1 MTPLHGVAAPGF
13 RHVLAVRE
21 FRVLW
26 LVSIQSLLGDQIARV
41 ALAVLVFDRT
51 HSGFATA
58 TVYALTFAPAVAGNI
73 LLGPLT
79 DRLPRR
85 SVLVAG
91 DLIRAGL
98 LAAMAIPAL
107 PLPALAA
114 LLVVAVTVGAPWG
127 AAESAL
133 IADILTPTDYPI
145 GLGLRSATNQSA
157 QLIGFAAGGLGVA
170 ALGAHTALAVNAT
183 TFAISALVIRTRLH
197 PRPTPVPSAHTRTR
211 TSPDRTPPTA
221 DTTSDQASTA
231 ATAHHPADMSP
242 PAGWLGGAR
251 AVLRDH
257 QLRLLLSFSWILG
270 LIVVP
275 EGLAAPYAAELNAG
289 PTAVGVLLAAGPT
302 GVLLGTLAY
311 TRLLTTSTRAR
322 LLGPFATATGI
333 PLILCATHPGLLAA
347 CGLLAAAGTFTGYQ
361 IQVVTEFVTLIPAQL
376 RGQGIALASA
386 GLLTAQGLGLL
397 TSGAL
402 TQYLPPSLTIATAGA
417 TATTL
422 GALLALNRTRQHR
435 HHRHHPI
442 TTTT

>member
-1 MTPLHGVAAPGF
+1 MTPPIGVPEPGF

-51 HSGFATA
+51 RSGFATA
-58 TVYALTFAPAVAGNI
+58 TVYALTFLPAVAGNI

-85 SVLVAG
+85 SVLVVG

-107 PLPALAA
+107 PLWALAA

-127 AAESAL
+127 AAEAAL
-133 IADILTPTDYPI
+133 IADILPSPDYPV

-170 ALGAHTALAVNAT
+170 VLGAHTALAVNAA
-183 TFAISALVIRTRLH
+183 TFAVSALVIRTYLH
-197 PRPTPVPSAHTRTR
+197 PRPTPIRTAPAGR
-211 TSPDRTPPTA
+211 TDVEQTG
-221 DTTSDQASTA
+221 
-231 ATAHHPADMSP
+231 ATAPRTVAVSP

-251 AVLRDH
+251 AVLGDH
-257 QLRLLLSFSWILG
+257 QLRLLLCFSWILG

-311 TRLLTTSTRAR
+311 TRLLTTPTRAR

-333 PLILCATHPGLLAA
+333 PLILCATRPGLVLV
-347 CGLLAAAGTFTGYQ
+347 CGLFAAAGAFTGYQ
-361 IQVVTEFVTLIPAQL
+361 IQVVTEFVDLIPAQL

-386 GLLTAQGLGLL
+386 GLLAAQGLGLL
-397 TSGAL
+397 TAGLL
-402 TQYLPPSLTIATAGA
+402 TEHLTPSLTIATAGA
-417 TATTL
+417 TATGL
-422 GALLALNRTRQHR
+422 GATLTLRRIRQH
-435 HHRHHPI
+435 HRDPVA
-442 TTTT
+442 TSS